1 MFVTGREHGIILKRP
16 RAKRAP
22 RPVTR
27 IFTVSRSSRS
37 PPPVVSQRTLSG
49 NRPIASR
56 GSLISIHK
64 YGPASFIESVD
75 IWEKINEELKS
86 NVAGAFV
93 KPKSSMLEVK
103 HTSLP
108 ALA

>member
-1 MFVTGREHGIILKRP
+1 M
-16 RAKRAP
+16 
-22 RPVTR
+22 
-27 IFTVSRSSRS
+27 SRSSRS
-37 PPPVVSQRTLSG
+37 PPPRGV
-49 NRPIASR
+49 ASR

-86 NVAGAFV
+86 NVAGAFP
-93 KPKSSMLEVK
+93 KPKSSVLEVK

-108 ALA
+108 TLA